1 MKGHSERVPMKNIRD
16 LVGRPLFCHLGDT
29 LRDTG
34 LFESLV
40 INTDSYE
47 LANLATQ
54 RYGNWVRIIERPEE
68 ICGDHV
74 SMNSILEHDV
84 KLLGLHNDFF
94 QTHSTSPLLSA
105 ATISSA
111 VNLYLGG
118 KREDQFDSLF
128 SVSTIRS
135 RLYDADLNPLNH
147 DPTELKRTQDLPTVF
162 EENSGFYV
170 FSGNSFFAKN
180 HRIGERPR
188 AYQMNRNSVE
198 CIDIDEM
205 RDWELVEKLLLAG
218 LTHDR

>member
-1 MKGHSERVPMKNIRD
+1 M
-16 LVGRPLFCHLGDT
+16 
-29 LRDTG
+29 
-34 LFESLV
+34 
-40 INTDSYE
+40 
-47 LANLATQ
+47 
-54 RYGNWVRIIERPEE
+54 
-68 ICGDHV
+68 
-74 SMNSILEHDV
+74 
-84 KLLGLHNDFF
+84 
-94 QTHSTSPLLSA
+94 SA

-147 DPTELKRTQDLPTVF
+147 DPTELKRTQDLPTVY

-170 FSGNSFFAKN
+170 FSGNNFFAKN

-188 AYQMNRNSVE
+188 AYQMSRNSVE

-205 RDWELVEKLLLAG
+205 PDWELVEKLLLAG
-218 LTHDR
+218 FTHDR